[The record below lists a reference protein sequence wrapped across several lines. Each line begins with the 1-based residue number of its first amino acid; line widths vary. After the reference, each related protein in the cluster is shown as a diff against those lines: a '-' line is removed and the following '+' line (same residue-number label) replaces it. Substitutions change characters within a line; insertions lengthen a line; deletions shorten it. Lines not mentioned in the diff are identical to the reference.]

1 VSRIKT
7 FATLVM
13 PSVLAGG
20 LLFHSVF
27 GQAQPTTTPTPPT
40 PPTAPTPRTPPTPPV
55 PPNLPSGVSVSINNG
70 KVQVT
75 GIDKMVRQQI
85 DNARKSIKDNTSIP
99 KDVRDKV
106 LARLDKVS
114 AVIDKKLAKLAKGA
128 DFDDLEAEMEE
139 MGKEIE
145 EAMEGLEDEMEDL
158 AEKYG
163 KDVAKQLGNID
174 IDIDLDDLV
183 DLDNMFGDD
192 LDTIPMSP
200 DLADDDNDMR
210 DAITDL
216 KDLALD
222 KAQRDQITKIRTD
235 SDKEVATA
243 KTKLDDL
250 SKKLETALGDPKT
263 SDADISKYVDQ
274 ISAQEAAVRKARL
287 LGWHKARRV
296 LSTAQQKQVQDAAKK
311 TKKKP

>member
-1 VSRIKT
+1 MSRIKT

-27 GQAQPTTTPTPPT
+27 GQAQPAPPPPAPPAAPAAPAPPT
-40 PPTAPTPRTPPTPPV
+40 G
-55 PPNLPSGVSVSINNG
+55 PNISGVMKGVAESV
-70 KVQVT
+70 
-75 GIDKMVRQQI
+75 REQI
-85 DNARKSIKDNTSIP
+85 ANARKSIANNQSIP
-99 KDVRDKV
+99 KATRDKM
-106 LARLDKVS
+106 LARLDKVN
-114 AVIDKKLAKLAKGA
+114 AVVDKRLAKLAKGQIDIA
-128 DFDDLEAEMEE
+128 DLEA
-139 MGKEIE
+139 MGTEVE
-145 EAMEGLEDEMEDL
+145 EAMEGIEEEMEEL
-158 AEKYG
+158 GEALG
-163 KDVAKQLGNID
+163 KD
-174 IDIDLDDLV
+174 IDIKLGNMDFDFDFDFDD
-183 DLDNMFGDD
+183 DD

-200 DLADDDNDMR
+200 DMDDDDDDMR

-222 KAQRDQITKIRTD
+222 KGQRDQIGKIRTD
-235 SDKEVATA
+235 SDKEVAAA

-263 SDADISKYVDQ
+263 SDADIAKYVDQ

-287 LGWHKARRV
+287 LGWHKARRI

-311 TKKKP
+311 AKKQP

>member
-1 VSRIKT
+1 MSRIKT

-27 GQAQPTTTPTPPT
+27 GQAQPSPPPPPPPTSPAAPTPPS
-40 PPTAPTPRTPPTPPV
+40 PPS
-55 PPNLPSGVSVSINNG
+55 PPNLPNGVSVSINNG

-75 GIDKMVRQQI
+75 GIDKMVRQQLA
-85 DNARKSIKDNTSIP
+85 NARKAIKDNTSIP
-99 KDVRDKV
+99 QDVRDKV
-106 LARLDKVS
+106 LARLDKVA
-114 AVIDKKLAKLAKGA
+114 AVVDKKLAKLAKGA
-128 DFDDLEAEMEE
+128 DFADLESEMNE
-139 MGKEIE
+139 MGREIE
-145 EAMEGLEDEMEDL
+145 EAMAGLEDEMEDL

-163 KDVAKQLGNID
+163 KDVAKQLGNLD
-174 IDIDLDDLV
+174 IDIDFDDLV
-183 DLDNMFGDD
+183 NLDNMFGDD

-200 DLADDDNDMR
+200 DMDDDDDDMR

-222 KAQRDQITKIRTD
+222 KGQRDQIGKIRTD
-235 SDKEVATA
+235 SDKEVAAA
-243 KTKLDDL
+243 KAKLDDL
-250 SKKLETALGDPKT
+250 SQKLETALGDPKT
-263 SDADISKYVDQ
+263 SDADIAKYVDQ

-287 LGWHKARRV
+287 LGWHKARRI

-311 TKKKP
+311 AKKQP

>member
-27 GQAQPTTTPTPPT
+27 GQAQPSPPPPPAAPSAPTPPS
-40 PPTAPTPRTPPTPPV
+40 V
-55 PPNLPSGVSVSINNG
+55 PNISGVMKGVAE
-70 KVQVT
+70 T
-75 GIDKMVRQQI
+75 VREQI
-85 DNARKSIKDNTSIP
+85 ANARKSIANNQSIP
-99 KDVRDKV
+99 KATRDKM
-106 LARLDKVS
+106 LARLDKVN
-114 AVIDKKLAKLAKGA
+114 AVVDKRLAKLAKGQIDIA
-128 DFDDLEAEMEE
+128 DLEA
-139 MGKEIE
+139 MGSEVE
-145 EAMEGLEDEMEDL
+145 EAMEGIEDEMEEL
-158 AEKYG
+158 GEALG
-163 KDVAKQLGNID
+163 KDLD
-174 IDIDLDDLV
+174 IDFGHMDFDFDFSFDD
-183 DLDNMFGDD
+183 DD

-200 DLADDDNDMR
+200 DMDDDDDDMR

-222 KAQRDQITKIRTD
+222 KGQRDQIAKIRTD
-235 SDKEVATA
+235 SDKEVAAA
-243 KTKLDDL
+243 KGKLDDL

-263 SDADISKYVDQ
+263 SDADIAKYVDQ

-287 LGWHKARRV
+287 LGWHKARRI

-311 TKKKP
+311 AKKQP